1 MGWDPEKV
9 RRYAEPLLAERAYIA
24 ERALAVEVR
33 KGVLLSASAEEVLT
47 DDGVDPESVAWD
59 AYRREDGKW
68 IVSARYA
75 RGKGTAHATWTFDN
89 SGSNLHA
96 LDETARHLMGV
107 SGGSDALAS
116 NVDDEDELVDF
127 ITDAV
132 AVVDDA
138 EIIDALRESAHE
150 ATHVTRPHLVAVP
163 SEKPS
168 DDQDDQPAA
177 VIESVSYQETI
188 AIEIDEVV
196 EVTEQADAPEAKP
209 KKTAKKAA
217 RPKGRRASVPSW
229 DEILFGASKDDA

>member
-24 ERALAVEVR
+24 ERALGVEVR
-33 KGVLLSASAEEVLT
+33 KGVTLKASAEDVLAG
-47 DDGVDPESVAWD
+47 DGVDPESVEWD

-68 IVSARYA
+68 LVTARYA

-89 SGSNLHA
+89 AGSNLHA

-107 SGGSDALAS
+107 TGGSDALAG
-116 NVDDEDELVDF
+116 NVDTDDEVIDY

-132 AVVDDA
+132 AVVDDE
-138 EIIDALRESAHE
+138 EIIEALRE
-150 ATHVTRPHLVAVP
+150 ATHQATHITRPHLVAVP
-163 SEKPS
+163 SEQVDDDS
-168 DDQDDQPAA
+168 DEPVVAA

-188 AIEIDEVV
+188 AIEVDEVV
-196 EVTEQADAPEAKP
+196 EQPSAQELEAKP
-209 KKTAKKAA
+209 KKAAKKAA